1 METVADIERDFKR
14 AALSP
19 EDYQPITEKYP
30 FQFSYSRQENRV
42 IPALSS
48 YSFRSMK
55 SLNCTVEVNGN
66 KYDIPVRLKHIAQQI
81 EDAKVILEY
90 KDDWDDEG
98 AMATDINTFEKAV
111 NFVVQ
116 YSVFV
121 FNNYTTILKEPYID
135 ILRDGSISVHWDAA
149 KNTQL
154 LIVFKKDKDELAYFY
169 AEQGDRKIPFK
180 SAIVPGDPVNETL
193 AIWMRSYLH

>member
-1 METVADIERDFKR
+1 METVVDIERDFKR

-19 EDYQPITEKYP
+19 EDYQPMTERYP
-30 FQFSYSRQENRV
+30 FQFLYSQQKNTV
-42 IPALSS
+42 FTALSS
-48 YSFRSMK
+48 YSFRPMK

-121 FNNYTTILKEPYID
+121 YNNYATILKEPYID
-135 ILRDGSISVHWDAA
+135 ILRDGSVSVHWEAA
-149 KNTQL
+149 ENAQL
-154 LIVFKKDKDELAYFY
+154 LIVFKKDKNELAYYY